1 MRILILGG
9 TRFTGSALAKLLSDE
24 KHQVS
29 VASRK
34 MPPSNME
41 VESVLGER
49 EELLVKLKG
58 RDFDIVFDFI
68 AYKDDDVHN
77 ALDAISAR
85 RYVLVS
91 TTWLPCFLGLSHAG
105 EEVQQIHLD
114 RLGGIPQITQKYLMG
129 KASAEIAVTKYFNE
143 GRDVCIFRFP
153 VIMGRDDHTKR
164 LHFFRSR
171 LKDGGGLIVDDV
183 IDREI
188 QVVTNIDLARVIKEW
203 TENCYEPPQLIW
215 DALPPK
221 SILWIDFLKILAE
234 ADGSNAFLITVPLD
248 QLKRQFPE
256 YLALEPLW
264 REKSIQLSKFN
275 LFEYYDIDTSPLKQW
290 MGNLEA
296 IQITDLSK
304 RMRVK
309 ELVFIKKLIV
319 KDK

>member
-41 VESVLGER
+41 VESILGER

-68 AYKDDDVHN
+68 AYKDDDVHS

-114 RLGGIPQITQKYLMG
+114 RLEGIPQITQKYLMG
-129 KASAEIAVTKYFNE
+129 KASAEIAVTKYFAE
-143 GRDVCIFRFP
+143 GRDVCIIRFP
-153 VIMGRDDHTKR
+153 VVMGRDDHTKR
-164 LHFFRSR
+164 LHFYRSR
-171 LKDGGGLIVDDV
+171 LKDGNGLIVDDV
-183 IDREI
+183 IGREV
-188 QVVTNIDLARVIKEW
+188 QFVTNIDLARAMKKW
-203 TENCYEPPQLIW
+203 TENFHEAQQLIW

-221 SILWIDFLKILAE
+221 RLLWVDFLKSLAE
-234 ADGSNAFLITVPLD
+234 ADGSNAVLIAVPLV
-248 QLKRQFPE
+248 QLRREFPE
-256 YLALEPLW
+256 YLELDPLW
-264 REKSIQLSKFN
+264 REKSIRLSKFN
-275 LFEYYDIDTSPLKQW
+275 LFEFSGLDTSPLKQW

-296 IQITDLSK
+296 IQIADLSK
-304 RMRVK
+304 KMRAK
-309 ELVFIKKLIV
+309 ELVFIKKMIA